1 MEEIMKRKL
10 LFILILLF
18 CGKLFC
24 NETKNLNEDLD
35 FLCNTIIEKYVCYPE
50 MLTNGLN
57 ISRTKGRIKQ
67 DYKKSVLSHKV
78 KKEEKYI
85 SNEID
90 TWALTY
96 AIIKNFRIDFTI
108 PDGHL
113 GVYSKENPGFVFQ
126 NRFMYYSDLYAR
138 KDGNSFSVIYQN
150 SGNIPIG
157 TVISGYDDC
166 FIRWISKGDDIYRF
180 CIMSDEYIRS
190 NEIKVEGKKYT
201 VNFVNNSYFT
211 NDTNCCNL
219 IETKKTIYFSL
230 GSCELEDMDV
240 FNTNIEKLKNLSLS
254 KNLILDLRGNKGGL
268 NTFIP
273 EVISAYLY
281 GHDKKLTEK
290 FYGILLSSDGLK
302 YKIGSSYKQLPAPK
316 KKLPLPQLNS
326 ISTDKKIY
334 ILIDSLTFS
343 AAEMGISI
351 AMMENEDL
359 VILVGEKTKG
369 GASFGDVN
377 YYELPNSK
385 IQIGLCSVDRRN
397 TSFFNNEYWHGE
409 TYGFYPDYWT
419 TNEDLIPTLQILTG
433 DDSVPA
439 ILDGIKNGQL

>member
-1 MEEIMKRKL
+1 
-10 LFILILLF
+10 
-18 CGKLFC
+18 
-24 NETKNLNEDLD
+24 
-35 FLCNTIIEKYVCYPE
+35 
-50 MLTNGLN
+50 
-57 ISRTKGRIKQ
+57 
-67 DYKKSVLSHKV
+67 
-78 KKEEKYI
+78 
-85 SNEID
+85 
-90 TWALTY
+90 
-96 AIIKNFRIDFTI
+96 
-108 PDGHL
+108 
-113 GVYSKENPGFVFQ
+113 
-126 NRFMYYSDLYAR
+126 MYYSDLYAR

-230 GSCELEDMDV
+230 GSCKLEDMDV

-290 FYGILLSSDGLK
+290 FYGILLSSDGL
-302 YKIGSSYKQLPAPK
+302 
-316 KKLPLPQLNS
+316 
-326 ISTDKKIY
+326 
-334 ILIDSLTFS
+334 
-343 AAEMGISI
+343 
-351 AMMENEDL
+351 
-359 VILVGEKTKG
+359 
-369 GASFGDVN
+369 
-377 YYELPNSK
+377 
-385 IQIGLCSVDRRN
+385 
-397 TSFFNNEYWHGE
+397 
-409 TYGFYPDYWT
+409 
-419 TNEDLIPTLQILTG
+419 
-433 DDSVPA
+433 
-439 ILDGIKNGQL
+439 